1 MARGSET
8 LTEEDRVLWN
18 LVASSTVPLKG
29 KARQAQAKTAAA
41 DKAGQAEEKSTA
53 KASAAPV
60 AAAQQPELTKKQHVA
75 RSIDAP
81 VREKIAKGRVAIGGR
96 VDLHGM
102 TQPEAHN
109 LLLAFLRTAHERGL
123 RYVLVI
129 TGKGSSS
136 GGDGVLRR
144 SVPDWLAT
152 GPFRL
157 LVSGYDE
164 AARHHG
170 GAGALYVRLR
180 RKG

>member
-1 MARGSET
+1 MARGKG
-8 LTEEDRVLWN
+8 LTDEDRVLWN

-29 KARQAQAKTAAA
+29 KVGRLETKSAIADAKEVEQLVT
-41 DKAGQAEEKSTA
+41 
-53 KASAAPV
+53 KASGATIVLAP
-60 AAAQQPELTKKQHVA
+60 PELPKKQHVA

-81 VREKIAKGRVAIGGR
+81 MRDKIAKGRISIGGR

-102 TQPEAHN
+102 TQSEAHN
-109 LLLAFLRTAHERGL
+109 LLLGFLRTAHDRDL

-136 GGDGVLRR
+136 GGDGVLKRA
-144 SVPDWLAT
+144 VPGWLAT
-152 GPFRL
+152 TPFRAM
-157 LVSGYDE
+157 VSGYDE

>member
-1 MARGSET
+1 
-8 LTEEDRVLWN
+8 
-18 LVASSTVPLKG
+18 VASTAVPLKG
-29 KARQAQAKTAAA
+29 KARQVEARKLEATSE
-41 DKAGQAEEKSTA
+41 AEA
-53 KASAAPV
+53 PAPPKASAASV
-60 AAAQQPELTKKQHVA
+60 AAAQPEAPKKQHVA
-75 RSIDAP
+75 RSIDSP
-81 VREKIAKGRVAIGGR
+81 MRDKIAKGRVEIGGR

-102 TQPEAHN
+102 TQSEAHN
-109 LLLAFLRTAHERGL
+109 LLLAFLRTAHDRGL

-136 GGDGVLRR
+136 GGDGVLKR

-170 GAGALYVRLR
+170 GAGALYVRMR

>member
-1 MARGSET
+1 
-8 LTEEDRVLWN
+8 
-18 LVASSTVPLKG
+18 
-29 KARQAQAKTAAA
+29 
-41 DKAGQAEEKSTA
+41 
-53 KASAAPV
+53 
-60 AAAQQPELTKKQHVA
+60 
-75 RSIDAP
+75 
-81 VREKIAKGRVAIGGR
+81 VRDKIAKGRVSIGGR

-102 TQPEAHN
+102 TQSEAHN
-109 LLLAFLRTAHERGL
+109 LLLAFLRTAHDRGL

-136 GGDGVLRR
+136 GGDGVLKR

-170 GAGALYVRLR
+170 GGGALYVRMR

>member
-1 MARGSET
+1 MARGGKS
-8 LTEEDRVLWN
+8 LTDEDRVLWN

-29 KARQAQAKTAAA
+29 KVRQAEAKTGAADETSEAEETAIAKAPAAVVAARQ
-41 DKAGQAEEKSTA
+41 
-53 KASAAPV
+53 
-60 AAAQQPELTKKQHVA
+60 PEPAKKQHVA
-75 RSIDAP
+75 HSIDAP
-81 VREKIAKGRVAIGGR
+81 MRDKIAKGRVAIGGR

-102 TQPEAHN
+102 TQNEAHN
-109 LLLAFLRTAHERGL
+109 LLLAFLRTAHDRDL

-136 GGDGVLRR
+136 GGAGVLRR
-144 SVPDWLAT
+144 SVPNWLTTA
-152 GPFRL
+152 PFRTM
-157 LVSGYDE
+157 VSGYDE

>member
-1 MARGSET
+1 MARSGKG
-8 LTEEDRVLWN
+8 LTDEDRVLWN
-18 LVASSTVPLKG
+18 LVASSAVPLKG
-29 KARQAQAKTAAA
+29 KPRQVEAKTAEAA
-41 DKAGQAEEKSTA
+41 SQAEPA
-53 KASAAPV
+53 PPKAAGAIVIAS
-60 AAAQQPELTKKQHVA
+60 QPEPPKKQHVA

-81 VREKIAKGRVAIGGR
+81 MRDKIARGRVSIGGR

-102 TQPEAHN
+102 TQSEAHN
-109 LLLAFLRTAHERGL
+109 LLLAFLRTAHDRDM

-136 GGDGVLRR
+136 GGDGVLKR

-170 GAGALYVRLR
+170 GGGALYVRMR